1 MTRTV
6 VERERAMIRASFT
19 PGFSVSQPERGR
31 TPSAPYVFC
40 TPHSGRVYPD
50 AFLETSRLSH
60 SDIRKSEDS
69 FVDELFASVPAL
81 GAPLLAADFPRAYL
95 DLNREPY
102 ELDPQLF
109 AEAVPAF
116 ANTRSIRVMSGL
128 GTIARVVAD
137 NEPIYRDVLPVAV
150 AYERIERLYR
160 PFHRTLAA
168 LLEERRQR
176 FGQVVLVDCHSMP
189 SLSASTARQEERAD
203 IVLGDRF
210 GMSCTGEL
218 TLLLSDA
225 LQAEGFRVA
234 LNRPYAGGY
243 ITEHYGRPKAGCE
256 AIQIELN
263 RGLYMDEA
271 RFERLRTFGAVR
283 DAIEAALVRVMETY
297 PLGRMLDAAE

>member
-1 MTRTV
+1 MKRTV
-6 VERERAMIRASFT
+6 VERERAMIRAAFT
-19 PGFSVSQPERGR
+19 PGFTVSQPESD
-31 TPSAPYVFC
+31 TAPTTPYVFC
-40 TPHSGRVYPD
+40 TPHSGRCYPD
-50 AFLETSRLSH
+50 AFLETSRLSR

-69 FVDELFASVPAL
+69 FVDELFACAPAL

-137 NEPIYRDVLPVAV
+137 NEPIYREVLPIAV

-160 PFHRTLAA
+160 PFHRTLSS
-168 LLEERRQR
+168 LLEVRRRQLGR
-176 FGQVVLVDCHSMP
+176 VVLVDCHSMP
-189 SLSASTARQEERAD
+189 SLSATTAHRHERAD

-218 TLLLSDA
+218 TLLLRDA
-225 LQAEGFRVA
+225 LEGEGFCVA

-243 ITEHYGRPKAGCE
+243 ITEHYGRPKAGCD
-256 AIQIELN
+256 AIQIEL
-263 RGLYMDEA
+263 
-271 RFERLRTFGAVR
+271 
-283 DAIEAALVRVMETY
+283 
-297 PLGRMLDAAE
+297 